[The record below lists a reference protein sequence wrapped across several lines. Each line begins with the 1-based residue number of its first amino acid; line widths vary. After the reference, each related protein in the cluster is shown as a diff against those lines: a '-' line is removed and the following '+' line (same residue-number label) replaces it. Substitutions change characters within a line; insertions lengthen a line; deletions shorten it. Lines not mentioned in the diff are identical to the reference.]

1 MNCFN
6 ILHKLFLAVSVFYNG
21 FLYNRGNTALLK
33 RLFIF
38 FQDNFLLAKP
48 SLRDA
53 EGCDYKA
60 YKRCGLHIVHRDT
73 AGRTYLTAFYR
84 IFQIYE

>member
-6 ILHKLFLAVSVFYNG
+6 ILHKLFLAVSVFDNG

-38 FQDNFLLAKP
+38 FQDNFPLAKL
-48 SLRDA
+48 SLHDA
-53 EGCDYKA
+53 EGRDYKT
-60 YKRCGLHIVHRDT
+60 YKRCSLHIVHRDT
-73 AGRTYLTAFYR
+73 AGRTYLTAFDSVL
-84 IFQIYE
+84 